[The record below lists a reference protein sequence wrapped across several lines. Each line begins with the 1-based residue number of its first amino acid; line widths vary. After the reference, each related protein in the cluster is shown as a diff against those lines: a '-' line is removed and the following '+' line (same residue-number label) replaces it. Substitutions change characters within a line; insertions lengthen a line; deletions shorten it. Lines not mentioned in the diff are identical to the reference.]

1 MFEDKT
7 LNSKYFCR
15 SAAYCLLVIGRLIS
29 DTFNVSKITFFCPKQ
44 NGSSLLAKT
53 HFSLQAKNV
62 VYLFQTA
69 ASRGVNK
76 AAELSKKCGI
86 LTEIFGS
93 LFPQVTFWGM

>member
-15 SAAYCLLVIGRLIS
+15 PAAYCMLVNGRLIS
-29 DTFNVSKITFFCPKQ
+29 DTFNISKITFFCPKQ

-53 HFSLQAKNV
+53 HFSLQDKSF
-62 VYLFQTA
+62 VYLFQTT

-76 AAELSKKCGI
+76 AVELSK
-86 LTEIFGS
+86 
-93 LFPQVTFWGM
+93 